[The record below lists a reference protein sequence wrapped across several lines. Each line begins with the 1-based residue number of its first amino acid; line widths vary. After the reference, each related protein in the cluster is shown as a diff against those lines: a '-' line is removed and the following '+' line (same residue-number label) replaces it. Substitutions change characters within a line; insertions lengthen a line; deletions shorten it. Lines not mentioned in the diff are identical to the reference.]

1 MQSFQDRASLYQ
13 RLRYDATI
21 GVAYYPFMAPMPQW
35 ELPHTKVEQAQRTVG
50 LLYKDFHVCVKN
62 QELFFDGVPFDYID
76 VPLPVD
82 SQKLNLTM
90 EVISIERSTYEELLT
105 SFNSFVTQMKAMAG
119 RGTNKR
125 LGEWLDNQDVCQIL
139 NISPRTLQT
148 LRQNGTLAY
157 SQIEHKIYYKP
168 EDVERIIPLVEVKK
182 KDTHPYGCHQ
192 RKGGGI

>member
-1 MQSFQDRASLYQ
+1 
-13 RLRYDATI
+13 
-21 GVAYYPFMAPMPQW
+21 
-35 ELPHTKVEQAQRTVG
+35 
-50 LLYKDFHVCVKN
+50 
-62 QELFFDGVPFDYID
+62 
-76 VPLPVD
+76 
-82 SQKLNLTM
+82 M

-105 SFNSFVTQMKAMAG
+105 SFNSFVSQMKAMAG
-119 RGTNKR
+119 RGTDKQF
-125 LGEWLDNQDVCQIL
+125 GEWLDNQDMCQIL

-168 EDVERIIPLVEVKK
+168 EDVERIIPLVEVRK

>member
-1 MQSFQDRASLYQ
+1 
-13 RLRYDATI
+13 
-21 GVAYYPFMAPMPQW
+21 
-35 ELPHTKVEQAQRTVG
+35 
-50 LLYKDFHVCVKN
+50 
-62 QELFFDGVPFDYID
+62 
-76 VPLPVD
+76 
-82 SQKLNLTM
+82 M

-105 SFNSFVTQMKAMAG
+105 SFNSFVSQMKEMAG
-119 RGTNKR
+119 RGTDKR

-168 EDVERIIPLVEVKK
+168 EDVERIIPLVEVRK
-182 KDTHPYGCHQ
+182 KDAHSFRCHQ

>member
-1 MQSFQDRASLYQ
+1 MRM
-13 RLRYDATI
+13 DATI
-21 GVAYYPFMAPMPQW
+21 GVAYYPFMASMPQW

-50 LLYKDFHVCVKN
+50 LLHKDFHVCVKN
-62 QELFFDGVPFDYID
+62 QEQIFSGITFGGYVI
-76 VPLPVD
+76 PLPSN
-82 SQKLNLTM
+82 SQKQKMTM

-105 SFNSFVTQMKAMAG
+105 SFNNFVLQMKAMAG
-119 RGTNKR
+119 RGTDKR

-168 EDVERIIPLVEVKK
+168 EDVERIIPLVEVRK
-182 KDTHPYGCHQ
+182 KDTRSYVCHK
-192 RKGGGI
+192 RKGGSI

>member
-1 MQSFQDRASLYQ
+1 
-13 RLRYDATI
+13 
-21 GVAYYPFMAPMPQW
+21 
-35 ELPHTKVEQAQRTVG
+35 
-50 LLYKDFHVCVKN
+50 
-62 QELFFDGVPFDYID
+62 
-76 VPLPVD
+76 
-82 SQKLNLTM
+82 M

-105 SFNSFVTQMKAMAG
+105 SFNSFVSQMKAMAG
-119 RGTNKR
+119 RGTDKQF
-125 LGEWLDNQDVCQIL
+125 GEWLDNQDVCQIL

-168 EDVERIIPLVEVKK
+168 EDVERIIPIVEVRK